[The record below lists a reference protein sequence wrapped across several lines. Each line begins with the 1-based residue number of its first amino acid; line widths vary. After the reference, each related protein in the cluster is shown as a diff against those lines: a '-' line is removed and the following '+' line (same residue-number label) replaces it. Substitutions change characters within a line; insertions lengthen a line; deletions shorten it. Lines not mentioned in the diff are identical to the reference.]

1 MRFSRISILL
11 LAAVFWAGFGLP
23 GTAPVM
29 AQMTS
34 PSYQLPAG
42 GAVGGGGKSTSTGY
56 ELTGSI
62 PLGAAGKSGSG
73 NYILMGGLTGAI
85 FEGSGMLKASY
96 SGSALMPVMAGV
108 DHQLEIALSGM
119 TGVDSSAVFYY
130 RFGGE
135 LSYTGVDM
143 TKAAGGVFRY
153 TVPGNRL
160 RIAGMEY
167 YLKAIIGSDSVF
179 VGSSG
184 YPYAFVSIMTNSQG
198 QRPTAMPDAKY
209 RIIGI
214 PINISGSH
222 LVEAVFA
229 DDLGTADKKQWR
241 LGSYD
246 NGVITEYPSAANATI
261 GRGYWLA
268 ARGAKKYGAAGVSVR
283 PNYYIDEQG
292 YYRIDLDSGWN
303 QVANPFSFNIN
314 WSEMFFDDDGALVN
328 KREAAVLD
336 SVAYAYTGSAYSSAS
351 IISAWDGVF
360 IFIKKSGVKALFPF
374 KRIGLMTISSRPLAD
389 MTLAKS
395 GNQNWTVH
403 LAVESNGR
411 IDDGNFAGVQ
421 RDASDG
427 ADDFDMHKPP
437 PAPEG
442 PSVAFLVP
450 GDNSPRRMDI
460 RSPFSDGTEWNL
472 IFTSAP
478 NRTFKIE
485 NLTQAPDN
493 MTCWL
498 ILDNGS
504 KVHIEEGM
512 AINLDDNIK
521 AARMIIGTEEYLKKN
536 GSITMPLQYVLY
548 QNYPNPFNPTTHI
561 KFSLPKAGAVQ
572 LDIFNI
578 LGQRVLSL
586 VDREL
591 PAGHHTVSWDGT
603 DSNSNQVAS
612 GVYFYRLKTDTYE
625 QTRKMQLLK

>member
-1 MRFSRISILL
+1 MRFSRINILL
-11 LAAVFWAGFGLP
+11 SGAVFWAGFGFL
-23 GTAPVM
+23 GTASVM
-29 AQMTS
+29 AQMMS

-42 GAVGGGGKSTSTGY
+42 GAVGGGGKSTSMGH
-56 ELTGSI
+56 ELTGSM
-62 PLGAAGKSGSG
+62 PLGAAGKSGSSD
-73 NYILMGGLTGAI
+73 YILIGGLTGAI
-85 FEGSGMLKASY
+85 FEGSSVLKASY
-96 SGSALMPVMAGV
+96 SGSALMPVMAGA
-108 DHQLEIALSGM
+108 DHQLEIALSGT

-130 RFGGE
+130 RLGGE

-153 TVPGNRL
+153 TVTGDRL
-160 RIAGMEY
+160 GIAGMEY
-167 YLKAIIGSDSVF
+167 YLKVKIGSDSVF

-184 YPYAFVSIMTNSQG
+184 CPYAFVSIMTNSQG

-214 PINISGSH
+214 PIDISGSH
-222 LVEAVFA
+222 RVEAVFA

-283 PNYYIDEQG
+283 PNCYIDEQG

-303 QVANPFSFNIN
+303 QVANPFPFNLN
-314 WSEMFFDDDGALVN
+314 WSEMLFDDNGTLYD
-328 KREAAVLD
+328 KSEAAVLD

-360 IFIKKSGVKALFPF
+360 IFIKKAGVKALFPF
-374 KRIGLMTISSRPLAD
+374 KGPGLMTKSNRPLAD
-389 MTLAKS
+389 MTLAKA
-395 GNQNWTVH
+395 GNQSWTVH

-421 RDASDG
+421 RDALDG
-427 ADDFDMHKPP
+427 ADDFDMHEPP
-437 PAPEG
+437 LAPEG

-460 RSPFSDGTEWNL
+460 RSPFSDGAEWNL
-472 IFTSAP
+472 IFTLTP
-478 NRTFKIE
+478 NRTLKIE
-485 NLTQAPDN
+485 NLTQMPDD

-504 KVHIEEGM
+504 KVNIEEGM

-521 AARMIIGTEEYLKKN
+521 TARMIIGTEQYLKEN
-536 GSITMPLQYVLY
+536 GSITMPSQYVLY

-561 KFSLPKAGAVQ
+561 KFALPKAGAVQ

-578 LGQRVLSL
+578 LGQRVISL
-586 VDREL
+586 IDGEL
-591 PAGHHTVSWDGT
+591 PAGHHTVSWDGE
-603 DSNSNQVAS
+603 DINGNQVAS
-612 GVYFYRLKTDTYE
+612 GVYFCRLKTDNFE